1 MNQLSR
7 DELNQIT
14 MLVDGYLRHP
24 GAVDQVEAGQHLDED
39 TLNAFVE
46 GALSE
51 AEAEPLVRHV
61 VECGLCRGFTG
72 QLVRLA
78 MELGEIDENQR
89 IVEPEPSNIRQ
100 FLSALA
106 ARIGLA
112 PDDDTVFAYHA
123 PAEDF
128 RPKDETEKKTDDDPH
143 DSM

>member
-7 DELNQIT
+7 DQLNQIT
-14 MLVDGYLRHP
+14 MLVDSYLRHP
-24 GAVDQVEAGQHLDED
+24 GSVDQVEAGQHLDED

-51 AEAEPLVRHV
+51 AEAEPLVRHLT
-61 VECGLCRGFTG
+61 ECGLCRGFTG

-78 MELGEIDENQR
+78 IELGEIDENQR
-89 IVEPEPSNIRQ
+89 AVEHAPSNIRQ
-100 FLSALA
+100 FLSDLA

-112 PDDDTVFAYHA
+112 PEDDTVFAYHA

-128 RPKDETEKKTDDDPH
+128 RPKDEAEKHADD
-143 DSM
+143 SEQ